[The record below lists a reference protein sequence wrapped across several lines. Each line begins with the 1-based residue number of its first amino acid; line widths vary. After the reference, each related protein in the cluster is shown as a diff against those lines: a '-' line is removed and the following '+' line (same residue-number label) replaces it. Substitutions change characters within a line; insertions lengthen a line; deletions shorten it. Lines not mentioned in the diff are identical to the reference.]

1 MNFVHHCNYA
11 PNQGVAPDVF
21 ECATISGGIRDC
33 QELGKKIL
41 ISLGGHSCD
50 GSLGSNE
57 NAKKLAYY
65 VWNMFLGGKEMQDK
79 RPFLW

>member
-1 MNFVHHCNYA
+1 MNFAHHCSYA

-21 ECATISGGIRDC
+21 ECATIGGGIRDC
-33 QELGKKIL
+33 LELG
-41 ISLGGHSCD
+41 GDTCD
-50 GSLGSNE
+50 GSLESDE

-65 VWNMFLGGKEMQDK
+65 VWNMFLGRKEMQDK